1 MSQQYNK
8 ELAEWAAKRTKK
20 RRRQDAAAVAFM
32 AVKGDVQGAMEA
44 GYALTTIYEHMHE
57 TKRVTCSYET
67 FRRHVRRY
75 IKEAKREE
83 GPEAAKVT
91 PDNPTKA
98 ATKAAVGREKDTKPT
113 KKEGFTFDATPKKED
128 LI

>member
-98 ATKAAVGREKDTKPT
+98 AVGREKETKPT